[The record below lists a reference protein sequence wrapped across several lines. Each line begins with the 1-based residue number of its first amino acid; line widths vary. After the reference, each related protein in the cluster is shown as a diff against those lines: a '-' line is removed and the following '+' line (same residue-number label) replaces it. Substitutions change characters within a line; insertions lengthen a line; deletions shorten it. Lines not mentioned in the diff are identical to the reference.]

1 MSLDEILKV
10 KKNAATHFDISVV
23 IPSWNNL
30 NYLKNCIQ
38 SIKSHSA
45 YKIQVIVVIN
55 EGKDGTYEWIKNLDD
70 VDYVYSPQNLGVCL
84 ALNSARSL
92 VASNYFCYANDD
104 MYFLPEW
111 DKPLMNEI
119 IKIGTKNFMLSSTL
133 IEPID
138 TGNKC
143 VIVGNYGQTLEN
155 FEKEN
160 LLKDYKTL
168 IKKDWQGSSWPPN
181 IVHIDT
187 WDAVG
192 AYSIE
197 YSPGFY
203 SDPDFSKKLYDI
215 GIRHFRGI
223 SESRVYHFGTKSTG
237 RVKRNNGRS
246 TFLLKHGMT
255 SNTFYK
261 HCLKMGEEW
270 EKNNSTKPLPLATK
284 WANKLKAIGMIFER

>member
-1 MSLDEILKV
+1 MD
-10 KKNAATHFDISVV
+10 
-23 IPSWNNL
+23 
-30 NYLKNCIQ
+30 
-38 SIKSHSA
+38 
-45 YKIQVIVVIN
+45 
-55 EGKDGTYEWIKNLDD
+55 
-70 VDYVYSPQNLGVCL
+70 
-84 ALNSARSL
+84 
-92 VASNYFCYANDD
+92 
-104 MYFLPEW
+104 
-111 DKPLMNEI
+111 EI

-143 VIVGNYGQTLEN
+143 VIVGNYGQTLDN

-160 LLKDYKTL
+160 LLKDYKTF

-223 SESRVYHFGTKSTG
+223 SESKMYHFGTKSTG

-246 TFLLKHGMT
+246 TFLLKHGMS

-270 EKNNSTKPLPLATK
+270 QKNNSTKPLPLATK
-284 WANKLKAIGMIFER
+284 WTNKLKAIGMIFKR